1 MTSESSSLCLGS
13 IPVREAWSLL
23 QVRETDG
30 HSQPLLLY
38 KYSRSAHHPLCLWA
52 VAPNLDIRGQQRHG
66 FRMARLLAKFFRL
79 CQRVSCPHPLLL
91 SEEIMKTRHDVK
103 TALTEG

>member
-1 MTSESSSLCLGS
+1 MTSEYSCLYLGS

-23 QVRETDG
+23 QERELKASLSPSGCTSTLG
-30 HSQPLLLY
+30 QLIT
-38 KYSRSAHHPLCLWA
+38 LCLWA
-52 VAPNLDIRGQQRHG
+52 AAPNLSIRGQQRHG
-66 FRMARLLAKFFRL
+66 FGMARPLAKFLRL

-91 SEEIMKTRHDVK
+91 SEEVMKARHNFE